1 MRLAERERLLE
12 GLSQTLRID
21 GLRRREERALSGRS
35 FTREFGRGR
44 GIVYAWS
51 FSAMCV
57 SIG

>member
-12 GLSQTLRID
+12 RGAQPLRVEGL
-21 GLRRREERALSGRS
+21 GGREQGDSGRS
-35 FTREFGRGR
+35 FTREFGRAR
-44 GIVYAWS
+44 GIVYACS

>member
-1 MRLAERERLLE
+1 MRLAKCEGLLE
-12 GLSQTLRID
+12 
-21 GLRRREERALSGRS
+21 RRSDSFGVERANATSARSGKS
-35 FTREFGRGR
+35 FTREFGRFL